1 MNTLIK
7 HIQSFIKEEKQDAI
21 QFEVL
26 RDILVKHL
34 INKNKKMKDLTRNEF
49 INYIDDIRTYIK
61 TSDDSN
67 SRNELLNEIENYLYE
82 NDSLT
87 F

>member
-34 INKNKKMKDLTRNEF
+34 INKNKKMKDLTITEF
-49 INYIDDIRTYIK
+49 IDYIDDIRTYIK

-67 SRNELLNEIENYLYE
+67 SRNELLNQIENYLYE

>member
-26 RDILVKHL
+26 HKILVKHL
-34 INKNKKMKDLTRNEF
+34 INKNKKMKELTITEF
-49 INYIDDIRTYIK
+49 INYIDDIRAYIYSMYNNVK
-61 TSDDSN
+61 
-67 SRNELLNEIENYLYE
+67 LLNEIENYLYE
-82 NDSLT
+82 HNSLI

>member
-7 HIQSFIKEEKQDAI
+7 HIQLFIKEEKQDAI
-21 QFEVL
+21 QFEIL

-67 SRNELLNEIENYLYE
+67 SRNELLNQIENYLYE

>member
-7 HIQSFIKEEKQDAI
+7 HIQLFIKEEKQDAI

-26 RDILVKHL
+26 HKILVKHL
-34 INKNKKMKDLTRNEF
+34 INKNKKIKELTITEF
-49 INYIDDIRTYIK
+49 IDYIDDIRAYIYSMYNNAK
-61 TSDDSN
+61 
-67 SRNELLNEIENYLYE
+67 LLNEIENYLYE
-82 NDSLT
+82 HNSLI